1 MILDRII
8 KAIKEQLG
16 VKKLSS
22 EIDKKVKKL
31 EKIKRSS
38 IKEFRD
44 RDFSEYC
51 EYVVAFK
58 LQELGWGVYQPLSD
72 RYIDIVAVKKINGK
86 EIMRTIQVKGSRI
99 EKEGAQLSY
108 GLTHKPKDLMQ
119 DHAHFFIWLFYDKEE
134 KENFIILSVSDF
146 IELMG
151 LDFFKSMSWRKGNCR
166 IHFSADIQNNRLKNY
181 LNKWNNLRKGGKPNT
196 ADLCI
201 SAQEVEDSWKSK
213 NATEKWRETN
223 SRIIKQI
230 PPEMMERI
238 RRKTEVEE

>member
-1 MILDRII
+1 MVLGRIVDTL
-8 KAIKEQLG
+8 KGKSAIK
-16 VKKLSS
+16 KISIK
-22 EIDKKVKKL
+22 IDKRTKKL
-31 EKIKRSS
+31 EQIKKSS

-58 LQELGWGVYQPLSD
+58 LQELGWEIYQPLLD

-86 EIMRTIQVKGSRI
+86 EIMRTMQVKGSRI

-108 GLTHKPKDLMQ
+108 GLTHKPKDLMH
-119 DHAHFFIWLFYDKEE
+119 DPAHFFIWLFYDKEE

-146 IELMG
+146 IELMR
-151 LDFFKSMSWRKGNCR
+151 LSFFKSMSWRKGNCR
-166 IHFSADIQNNRLKNY
+166 IHFSADIQNNKLKNY
-181 LNKWNNLRKGGKPNT
+181 LNKWENLAKGGSSDT

-201 SAQEVEDSWKSK
+201 SAQEVEDFWKSN
-213 NATEKWRETN
+213 NATEKWKETN
-223 SRIIKQI
+223 SKIIKQI
-230 PPEMMERI
+230 PLEMMERI

>member
-1 MILDRII
+1 MSI
-8 KAIKEQLG
+8 
-16 VKKLSS
+16 KKLSS
-22 EIDKKVKKL
+22 EINKKAKKL
-31 EKIKRSS
+31 EKIKKGS

-58 LQELGWGVYQPLSD
+58 LQELGWEVYQPLSD
-72 RYIDIVAVKKINGK
+72 RYIDIVAIKKVNGK

-99 EKEGAQLSY
+99 EKEGTQLSY
-108 GLTHKPKDLMQ
+108 GLTHKPKDLM
-119 DHAHFFIWLFYDKEE
+119 HEPAHFFIWLFYDKEE

-146 IELMG
+146 IGLMG
-151 LDFFKSMSWRKGNCR
+151 LGFFKSMSWRKGNCR
-166 IHFSADIQNNRLKNY
+166 IHFSADIKNNKLKNY
-181 LNKWNNLRKGGKPNT
+181 LNKWNNLAKGGKPNT
-196 ADLCI
+196 AELCI

-213 NATEKWRETN
+213 NATEKWREIN

-230 PPEMMERI
+230 PSEMMERI